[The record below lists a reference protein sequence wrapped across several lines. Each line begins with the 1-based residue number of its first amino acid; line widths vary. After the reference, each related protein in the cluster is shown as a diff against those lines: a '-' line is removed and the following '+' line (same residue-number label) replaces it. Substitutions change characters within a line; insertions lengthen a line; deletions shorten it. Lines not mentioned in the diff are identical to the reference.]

1 MVPSSLHLT
10 CKDVRLGENLYSN
23 QADLDSFFLCERLAE
38 CGCSHCPHDVSR
50 IVL

>member
-23 QADLDSFFLCERLAE
+23 QADLDLTGSYVKDWLSVVA
-38 CGCSHCPHDVSR
+38 PTVPMM
-50 IVL
+50 